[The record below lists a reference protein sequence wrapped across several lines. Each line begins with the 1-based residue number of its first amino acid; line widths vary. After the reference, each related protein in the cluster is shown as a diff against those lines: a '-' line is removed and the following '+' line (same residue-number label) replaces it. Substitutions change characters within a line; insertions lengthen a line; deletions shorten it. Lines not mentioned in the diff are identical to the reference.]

1 MLMAGQRW
9 QEKVKVNAVK
19 RRLHTIAQG
28 VLLAMAGVLA
38 GTAHA
43 DTAITQMASKVLPAQ
58 EKPRVFVLTDIGNEP
73 DDQMS
78 LTRFLLYSNEMNVEG
93 LVATT
98 STWQREKVHTDMIE
112 LVLGHYG
119 EVQPNLLKHAA
130 GFPTVAALDAVVA
143 PGLASYGM
151 AATGSGKNTAGSDL
165 LVKAIEKSTDAA
177 HPLYI
182 NLWGGANTLAQALQ
196 DLSKKYPADA
206 VQALTKNLVVY
217 SISDQDDA
225 GFWVREHYPAIT
237 YIVDPSSQNGEDYA
251 RATWTGISGDKYYR
265 NAPGA
270 DFTTVSQH
278 WLDENIRGKGPM
290 GKGYLQYLFIMEGDT
305 PAFLGLIRNGL
316 NSERNPGWGG
326 WGGRYIV
333 RQPQHE
339 TRPIWSSGGD
349 FYPGNPNAADTVT
362 GVDGKQYTSNQA
374 SIWRW
379 REAFQHDFAARM
391 EWGIKPYA
399 EANHN
404 PQVVVNGQA
413 GQGVI
418 YLDAKVGE
426 ALSLS
431 AAGSK
436 DPDGDTLSYNWF
448 LYPEAGAA
456 SSTPVAVN
464 DVQGRRGED
473 NLTAPAVLSMG
484 ENGKADVEVK
494 ALRAGTEHL
503 ILAVTDN
510 GKPSLTSY
518 RRVIVTV
525 K

>member
-1 MLMAGQRW
+1 MKQPHNR
-9 QEKVKVNAVK
+9 V
-19 RRLHTIAQG
+19 AQG
-28 VLLAMAGVLA
+28 VWLAMAGLLA
-38 GTAHA
+38 LSAPLA
-43 DTAITQMASKVLPAQ
+43 VNAATAISEMAGKVLPYQ

-78 LTRFLLYSNEMNVEG
+78 LTRFLLYANEMSVEG

-98 STWQREKVHTDMIE
+98 STWQREKVHTDMID

-119 EVQPNLLKHAA
+119 EVQPNLLKHAT
-130 GFPTVAALDAVVA
+130 GFPTEDQLKAVVA

-151 AATGSGKNTAGSDL
+151 AATGEGKNTAGSDL
-165 LVKAIEKSTDAA
+165 LVKAIEKSTDAN
-177 HPLYI
+177 HPLFI
-182 NLWGGANTLAQALQ
+182 NLWGGANTLAQALK
-196 DLSKKYPADA
+196 DLAQKHPAST
-206 VQALTKNLVVY
+206 VQTLTRNLVVY

-225 GFWVREHYPAIT
+225 GFWVREHYPDIT

-251 RATWTGISGDKYYR
+251 RATWTGISGDQYYR

-278 WLDENIRGKGPM
+278 WLDENIRNIGPM

-316 NSERNPGWGG
+316 NSEQNPGWGG

-339 TRPIWSSGGD
+339 TRAIWSSGGD

-362 GVDGKQYTSNQA
+362 GIDGKRYTSNQA
-374 SIWRW
+374 TIWRW

-391 EWGIKPYA
+391 AWGVKDYA
-399 EANHN
+399 SANHN
-404 PQVVVNGQA
+404 PQVVVNGQQ
-413 GQGVI
+413 GQQVV
-418 YLDAKVGE
+418 YLDAKAGDV
-426 ALSLS
+426 LTLS

-436 DPDGDTLSYNWF
+436 DPDGNQLSYSWYR
-448 LYPEAGAA
+448 YPEAGSA
-456 SSTPVAVN
+456 SSQPVAVN

-473 NLTAPAVLSMG
+473 NLQAPAILELSD
-484 ENGKADVEVK
+484 NGKPTVEVK
-494 ALRAGTEHL
+494 ALRKGTEHI

-518 RRVIVTV
+518 RRIIVSV

>member
-1 MLMAGQRW
+1 MINQRMS
-9 QEKVKVNAVK
+9 KLTK
-19 RRLHTIAQG
+19 G
-28 VLLAMAGVLA
+28 VLLAMSGMMALATPLLTHA
-38 GTAHA
+38 GTTIPQIAG
-43 DTAITQMASKVLPAQ
+43 KVLPYQA
-58 EKPRVFVLTDIGNEP
+58 KPRVFVLSDIGNEP

-98 STWQREKVHTDMIE
+98 STWQREKVHTDMID
-112 LVLGHYG
+112 LVVGHYA

-130 GFPTVAALDAVVA
+130 GFPTSAQLKSVVA

-151 AATGSGKNTAGSDL
+151 AATGEGKNTAGSDL
-165 LVKAIEKSTDAA
+165 LLKAIERSTDAQ
-177 HPLYI
+177 HPLFI

-196 DLSKKYPADA
+196 DLSRQQPAQK
-206 VQALTKNLVVY
+206 VQALTRNLVVY

-225 GFWVREHYPAIT
+225 GSWVREHYPDIT

-251 RATWTGISGDKYYR
+251 RATWTGISGDMYYR

-278 WLDENIRGKGPM
+278 WLDENIRAKGPM
-290 GKGYLQYLFIMEGDT
+290 GKGYLHYLFIMEGDT
-305 PAFLGLIRNGL
+305 PAFLNLIRNGL
-316 NSERNPGWGG
+316 NGDMNPGWGG

-339 TRPIWSSGGD
+339 TRPIWTSGGD

-374 SIWRW
+374 TIWRW

-391 EWGIKPYA
+391 DWSVKDFA
-399 EANHN
+399 SANHN
-404 PQVVVNGQA
+404 PQVVVNGQG
-413 GQGVI
+413 GQDVV
-418 YLDAKVGE
+418 YLTARVGDVVTV
-426 ALSLS
+426 S
-431 AAGSK
+431 ADGTK
-436 DPDGDTLSYNWF
+436 DPDGNALGYNWF
-448 LYPEAGAA
+448 LYPEAGSA
-456 SSTPVAVN
+456 SSQPVAVA

-473 NLTAPAVLSMG
+473 NLNAPAVLTMG
-484 ENGKADVEVK
+484 ENGHPTVEVTAK
-494 ALRAGTEHL
+494 RAGTEHL
-503 ILAVTDN
+503 ILAVTDD

-518 RRVIVTV
+518 RRIIISV

>member
-1 MLMAGQRW
+1 M
-9 QEKVKVNAVK
+9 N
-19 RRLHTIAQG
+19 TITKSII
-28 VLLAMAGVLA
+28 LAMSSAMAFSASLAASTATESAQLA
-38 GTAHA
+38 G
-43 DTAITQMASKVLPAQ
+43 KVLPMQ

-98 STWQREKVHTDMIE
+98 STWQREKVHTDMID
-112 LVLGHYG
+112 LVVGHYG
-119 EVQPNLLKHAA
+119 EVQPNLRKHAA
-130 GFPTVAALDAVVA
+130 GFPTVKQLQAVVA
-143 PGLASYGM
+143 PGVARYGM
-151 AATGSGKNTAGSDL
+151 AATGAGKNTAGSDL
-165 LVKAIEKSTDAA
+165 LVNAIERSTDPS
-177 HPLYI
+177 HPLFI

-196 DLSKKYPADA
+196 DLSARRSAAD
-206 VQALTKNLVVY
+206 VQALTRNLVVY

-225 GFWVREHYPAIT
+225 GFWIREHYPEIT
-237 YIVDPSSQNGEDYA
+237 YIVDPSSQNAQDYG
-251 RATWTGISGDKYYR
+251 RAAWTGISGDKYYR

-278 WLDENIRGKGPM
+278 WLDENIRSKGPM
-290 GKGYLQYLFIMEGDT
+290 GKGYLKYLFIMEGDT

-339 TRPIWSSGGD
+339 PHVIWTSGGD

-374 SIWRW
+374 TIWRW

-391 EWGIKPYA
+391 EWGIKDFA
-399 EANHN
+399 AANHN
-404 PQVVVNGQA
+404 PQVVVNGEA
-413 GQGVI
+413 GQQVI
-418 YLDAKVGE
+418 NVTAKIGDVITLD
-426 ALSLS
+426 

-436 DPDGDTLSYNWF
+436 DPDGDKLSYNWF
-448 LYPEAGAA
+448 LYPEAGSA
-456 SSTPVAVN
+456 SSQAVAL
-464 DVQGRRGED
+464 DEVQGRRGED
-473 NLTAPAVLSMG
+473 NLTVPAVLALQD
-484 ENGKADVEVK
+484 GKKQRVEIK

-518 RRVIVTV
+518 RRVIVSV

>member
-1 MLMAGQRW
+1 MMNNITKSL
-9 QEKVKVNAVK
+9 
-19 RRLHTIAQG
+19 
-28 VLLAMAGVLA
+28 LLAMTGILPLA
-38 GTAHA
+38 ANAETSLA
-43 DTAITQMASKVLPAQ
+43 QMAAKVLPYQ

-98 STWQREKVHTDMIE
+98 STWQREKVHTDMID

-130 GFPTVAALDAVVA
+130 GFPTVKQLESVVA
-143 PGLASYGM
+143 PGLAAYGM
-151 AATGSGKNTAGSDL
+151 AATGDGKNTAGSDL
-165 LVKAIEKSTDAA
+165 LLKAIEKSTDAN
-177 HPLYI
+177 HPLFI
-182 NLWGGANTLAQALQ
+182 NLWGGANTLAQALK
-196 DLSKKYPADA
+196 DLSQQQPADK
-206 VQALTKNLVVY
+206 VQALSRNLVVY

-225 GFWVREHYPAIT
+225 GFWVREHYPDIT
-237 YIVDPSSQNGEDYA
+237 WIVDPSSQNGEDYA

-278 WLDENIRGKGPM
+278 WLDQNIRNQGPM

-326 WGGRYIV
+326 WGGRYIA

-339 TRPIWSSGGD
+339 PHAIWSSGGD
-349 FYPGNPNAADTVT
+349 FFPGSPNAADTVT

-374 SIWRW
+374 TVWRW

-391 EWGIKPYA
+391 AWGVKDFA
-399 EANHN
+399 AANHN
-404 PQVVVNGQA
+404 PQVMVNGDAGPQA
-413 GQGVI
+413 L
-418 YLDAKVGE
+418 YLQAKAGDV
-426 ALSLS
+426 LTLN

-436 DPDGDTLSYNWF
+436 DPDGDTLSYHWF
-448 LYPEAGAA
+448 LYPEAGSA
-456 SSTPVAVN
+456 SSQGVAVS

-473 NLTAPAVLSMG
+473 NLNAPAVLTLKEG
-484 ENGKADVEVK
+484 NKPRVEVQAK
-494 ALRAGTEHL
+494 RAGTEHV

-518 RRVIVTV
+518 RRIIVTV
-525 K
+525 N

>member
-1 MLMAGQRW
+1 MLNNITKSLLLALAGAMALPAQAETSIAQMAG
-9 QEKVKVNAVK
+9 
-19 RRLHTIAQG
+19 
-28 VLLAMAGVLA
+28 
-38 GTAHA
+38 
-43 DTAITQMASKVLPAQ
+43 KVLPYQ
-58 EKPRVFVLTDIGNEP
+58 QKPRVFVLTDIGNEP

-98 STWQREKVHTDMIE
+98 STWQREKVHTDMID

-130 GFPTVAALDAVVA
+130 GFPTAKQLEQVVA
-143 PGLASYGM
+143 PGLAAYGM
-151 AATGSGKNTAGSDL
+151 AATGEGKNTAGSDL
-165 LVKAIEKSTDAA
+165 LVQAIEKSTDANR
-177 HPLYI
+177 PLYI
-182 NLWGGANTLAQALQ
+182 TLWGGANTLAQALK
-196 DLSKKYPADA
+196 DLSKKQPADK
-206 VQALTKNLVVY
+206 VQALTRNLVVY

-225 GFWVREHYPAIT
+225 GFWVREHYPEIT

-278 WLDENIRGKGPM
+278 WLDQNIRNQGPM

-305 PAFLGLIRNGL
+305 PSYLGLIRNGL

-339 TRPIWSSGGD
+339 PHPIWSNGGD

-374 SIWRW
+374 TVWRW

-391 EWGIKPYA
+391 AWSIKDFA
-399 EANHN
+399 AANHN
-404 PQVVVNGQA
+404 PQVVVNGEDGQQA
-413 GQGVI
+413 IFLTAKPGDVLT
-418 YLDAKVGE
+418 LD
-426 ALSLS
+426 

-436 DPDGDTLSYNWF
+436 DPDGDKLSYRWF
-448 LYPEAGAA
+448 LYPEAGSA
-456 SSTPVAVN
+456 SAQPVAVS

-473 NLTAPAVLSMG
+473 NLNAPAVLTL
-484 ENGKADVEVK
+484 ADGNKPRVAVK
-494 ALRAGTEHL
+494 AQRAGTEHL

-518 RRVIVTV
+518 RRIIVSV

>member
-1 MLMAGQRW
+1 MKHHQINKMTKG
-9 QEKVKVNAVK
+9 
-19 RRLHTIAQG
+19 I
-28 VLLAMAGVLA
+28 LLAMAGVMALSAPIATNAEGNIREIA
-38 GTAHA
+38 G
-43 DTAITQMASKVLPAQ
+43 KVLPYQ

-78 LTRFLLYSNEMNVEG
+78 LTRFLLYANELNVEG

-98 STWQREKVHTDMIE
+98 STWQRERVHTDMIE

-119 EVQPNLLKHAA
+119 EVQPNLAKHAA
-130 GFPTVAALDAVVA
+130 GFPGVEQLKAVVA
-143 PGLASYGM
+143 PGQASYGL
-151 AATGSGKNTAGSDL
+151 AATGEGKSSAGSDL
-165 LVKAIEKSTDAA
+165 LVKAIERSTDAN
-177 HPLYI
+177 HPLFI
-182 NLWGGANTLAQALQ
+182 NLWGGANTLAQALK
-196 DLSKKYPADA
+196 DLSAKHSASD
-206 VQALTKNLVVY
+206 VQTLTRNLVVY

-225 GFWVREHYPAIT
+225 GIWVREHYPDIT

-270 DFTTVSQH
+270 DFTTVSQS

-305 PAFLGLIRNGL
+305 PAFFNLIRNGL
-316 NSERNPGWGG
+316 NSEMNPGWGG

-349 FYPGNPNAADTVT
+349 FYPGNPNAADTVN

-374 SIWRW
+374 TIWRW

-391 EWGIKPYA
+391 DWTVKDVA
-399 EANHN
+399 SANHN
-404 PQVVVNGQA
+404 PQVVVNGQG
-413 GQGVI
+413 GQQPI
-418 YLDAKVGE
+418 TLSAKVGE
-426 ALSLS
+426 SVSLS
-431 AAGSK
+431 AEGSN
-436 DPDGDTLSYNWF
+436 DPDGNQLSYSWF
-448 LYPEAGAA
+448 LYPEAGSA
-456 SSTPVAVN
+456 SSVAVDVK
-464 DVQGRRGED
+464 DVQGKRGED
-473 NLTAPAVLSMG
+473 NLSAPAVLSIG
-484 ENGKADVEVK
+484 EGGKPGVEVK

-510 GKPSLTSY
+510 GTPSLTSY

-525 K
+525 N